1 MGSFV
6 TAVLTPNP
14 VYYTYGP
21 GETVYIEGDTI
32 ILNNDQ
38 QVPVQTYV
46 EQTATIADSAPEV
59 DPEQVEWMPLGVFA
73 LVDDEDPDPTQVV
86 QLTVSKEGILAGMY
100 QNTTTDTTVPLEGM
114 VEPET
119 GKAVFKPAEK
129 DYPLVETGLY
139 NLIEDNAQA
148 LVFYDADTVQET
160 TLVRL
165 DQPED
170 EEGVEGQ

>member
-1 MGSFV
+1 
-6 TAVLTPNP
+6 
-14 VYYTYGP
+14 
-21 GETVYIEGDTI
+21 
-32 ILNNDQ
+32 
-38 QVPVQTYV
+38 
-46 EQTATIADSAPEV
+46 
-59 DPEQVEWMPLGVFA
+59 
-73 LVDDEDPDPTQVV
+73 
-86 QLTVSKEGILAGMY
+86 GILAGMY

-148 LVFYDADTVQET
+148 LVFYDADTVQEK